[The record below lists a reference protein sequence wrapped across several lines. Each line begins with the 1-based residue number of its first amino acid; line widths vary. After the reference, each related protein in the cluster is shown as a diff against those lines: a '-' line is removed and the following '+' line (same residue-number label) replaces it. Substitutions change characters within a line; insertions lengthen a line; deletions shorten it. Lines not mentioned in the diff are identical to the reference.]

1 MNELKIFENP
11 EFGTVRT
18 VVIDG
23 EPWFVGKDVCE
34 AFGDTHHTRSLG
46 NIDEEDRK
54 IFPVITTTRGSQ
66 NMVVINES
74 GLYTLLFQMQ
84 PQKANGVPQNAQR
97 IEERIQRLKRFKHWV
112 THDVLPTIR
121 KTGEY
126 KVEQTELTPAQIVAN
141 ALIVAQGI
149 IAEKDKQ
156 IEQMTPKAGYFDAL
170 VDSKLLTNF
179 RDTAKELGYSQTE
192 FTGWLLA
199 KGYVYKDSKGIIK
212 PYEQYRKQG
221 LFAMKDFQNPN
232 SGFTGTRTLVT
243 VKGKNTFRLL
253 MQVPD
258 DIAE

>member
-1 MNELKIFENP
+1 MNELRIFENP

-23 EPWFVGKDVCE
+23 EPWFVGNDVAKALGYKDLYSAMRHNVEDEDKRLCPISSTC
-34 AFGDTHHTRSLG
+34 GIQDTT
-46 NIDEEDRK
+46 
-54 IFPVITTTRGSQ
+54 
-66 NMVVINES
+66 VINES
-74 GLYTLLFQMQ
+74 GLYALIFGSKLDGAKKF
-84 PQKANGVPQNAQR
+84 
-97 IEERIQRLKRFKHWV
+97 KRWV
-112 THDVLPTIR
+112 TSEVLPAIR
-121 KTGEY
+121 KNGEY
-126 KVEQTELTPAQIVAN
+126 KARQTELTPAQIVAN
-141 ALIVAQGI
+141 ALIVAQEI

-221 LFAMKDFQNPN
+221 LFAMKDFQNPS

-258 DIAE
+258 DMTE

>member
-1 MNELKIFENP
+1 MNELKVFENP

-23 EPWFVGKDVCE
+23 EPWFVAKDI
-34 AFGDTHHTRSLG
+34 AQALGYSKTDSATRLVDDDDKKNISSSDLG
-46 NIDEEDRK
+46 EQGYKQSYTIG
-54 IFPVITTTRGSQ
+54 I
-66 NMVVINES
+66 INES
-74 GLYTLLFQMQ
+74 GMYALIFGS
-84 PQKANGVPQNAQR
+84 K
-97 IEERIQRLKRFKHWV
+97 LKDARKFKHWV
-112 THDVLPTIR
+112 TSAVLPKIR
-121 KTGEY
+121 RTGEY
-126 KVEQTELTPAQIVAN
+126 KAEQSELTPAQVVAN
-141 ALIVAQGI
+141 ALIVAQEI

-156 IEQMTPKAGYFDAL
+156 IKQLTPKAGYFDAF

-179 RDTAKELGYSQTE
+179 RDTAKELGYSQKE
-192 FTGWLLA
+192 LVGWLLT
-199 KGYVYKDSKGIIK
+199 KGYIYKDSKGIIK

-258 DIAE
+258 DTIDVDWVEK